1 MNLLIVAAT
10 WNEIK
15 PLEKFLQ
22 GMDEEGKLR
31 DHSAEICVT
40 GVGGVQTA
48 FHLGKILPRGNWDLA
63 IQLGICG
70 SFKKELQIGTT
81 VNVVEESFA
90 DLGAEDGDIFLD
102 AFQIGLLDA
111 NKFPFE
117 NGKLPSPPSDSLPS
131 LAGQVPGGPLPTLEQ
146 LPKAKSISVNKV
158 HGSERS
164 IKQIIL
170 KYDPDVESMEGAA
183 FFYCCRMTS
192 IPFLQ
197 LRTVSNLVERRDK
210 SKWDIPV
217 AIEKLNE
224 AAVKILLEIL
234 KLSNS

>member
-1 MNLLIVAAT
+1 MKLLIVAAT

-15 PLEKFLQ
+15 PLEEFLQ
-22 GMDEEGKLR
+22 RTDEEGKLR
-31 DHSAEICVT
+31 EHAAEIYVT

-48 FHLGKILPRGNWDLA
+48 FHLGKILPTGNWDLV

-70 SFKKELQIGTT
+70 SFKKELPIGTT

-111 NKFPFE
+111 DKFPFE
-117 NGKLPSPPSDSLPS
+117 NGKLLLPAPDSHSTLMAS
-131 LAGQVPGGPLPTLEQ
+131 LRTLEE

-158 HGSERS
+158 HGSEQS
-164 IKQIIL
+164 IQNTLL
-170 KYDPDVESMEGAA
+170 KYNPEVESMEGAA
-183 FFYCCRMTS
+183 FFYSCKMAS
-192 IPFLQ
+192 IPFFE
-197 LRTVSNLVERRDK
+197 LRTVSNLVEKRDK
-210 SKWDIPV
+210 SKWNIPV

-224 AAVKILLEIL
+224 AAIRILSETFQ
-234 KLSNS
+234 LSL